1 MTCSPHSEHHF
12 VPHGDQKDKC
22 TKCGLVTCR
31 RSCSPS
37 DFHLG
42 GKCDLAGCIEPR
54 RIQLKRTKGWK
65 MPSTAVKVD
74 RTTKWGN
81 PFIVGKHGIQT
92 ECVADFK
99 MMVTKRMICGSVD
112 EDTVD
117 AQRTYLTLD
126 IKELRGKH
134 LACWCREGAPCHA
147 DILLKIANS

>member
-1 MTCSPHSEHHF
+1 MTCFPHSEHHF

-74 RTTKWGN
+74 RTTVWGN
-81 PFIVGKHGIQT
+81 RWRVGDRSIVENKVLDASDVIRKHREFIESRPDLQDI
-92 ECVADFK
+92 
-99 MMVTKRMICGSVD
+99 I
-112 EDTVD
+112 
-117 AQRTYLTLD
+117 RT
-126 IKELRGKH
+126 ELRGKH

-147 DILLKIANS
+147 DTLLKIANS